1 MTAASFL
8 PGFWLALILDFL
20 FGDPPRM
27 PHPVT
32 MIAGLAG
39 KLESFFKRTISSSQK
54 AGFLTVVLTL
64 AGTGTTVILLLAG
77 LWAISQAT
85 LFIGSVVLLYTTIA
99 LRSLCQHA
107 LAVYHAIP
115 EKEGDGTTLDSA
127 RWCVGRIVG
136 RDTTLLDLEGIIR
149 ACVESV
155 AENMSDGVVAPLF
168 YAFSGALFCALIGL
182 GQLALPVAALTAT
195 LYKAIN
201 TMDSM
206 FGYKNE
212 QYLEFGRFAA
222 RLDDLAN
229 YIPARIS
236 GLSLVI
242 VAYLADILFQTPSR
256 SVSVWKILCRD
267 HGNHSSPNG
276 GWPEAAMA
284 GALGFQLGGPGRYFG
299 EIIQKPF
306 LGDAIVQP
314 AGRHIVYAVWLM
326 VGGSMVCCFIFSIGY
341 FFCV

>member
-20 FGDPPRM
+20 FGDPQRL

-39 KLESFFKRTISSSQK
+39 KLESFSREKISSSQK
-54 AGFLTVVLTL
+54 AGLFTVALTL
-64 AGTGTTVILLLAG
+64 AGTGIAVVLLLAG

-99 LRSLCQHA
+99 LRSLCEHA
-107 LAVYHAIP
+107 LAIYHAIP
-115 EKEGDGTTLDSA
+115 KNKGESKTPDSA
-127 RWCVGRIVG
+127 RRLVGRIVG
-136 RDTTLLDLEGIIR
+136 RDTTVLDWEGIIR

-168 YAFSGALFCALIGL
+168 YGFSGALLCAVTGF
-182 GQLALPVAALTAT
+182 GQLALPVAALMAT

-206 FGYKNE
+206 FGYKNA

-236 GLSLVI
+236 ACALVI
-242 VAYLADILFQTPSR
+242 VSFIGGTVFQMPSR
-256 SVSVWKILCRD
+256 PVSAWKILCRD
-267 HGNHSSPNG
+267 HGNHCSPNG

-284 GALGFQLGGPGRYFG
+284 GALGIQLGGPGRYFG
-299 EIIQKPF
+299 ETIKKPF
-306 LGDAIVQP
+306 LGDAAVQP
-314 AGRHIVYAVWLM
+314 AGKHIVHAVWLL
-326 VGGSMVCCFIFSIGY
+326 VGGSLACCLIFSIGY
-341 FFCV
+341 FFCT